1 MFIRENKLCASD
13 EAITFDF
20 EGQVIEARLGDT
32 VASALLLAGVRITR
46 TTPISGASRAPYC
59 MMGTCFECL
68 MTIDGQ
74 PDRQACLIMAKD
86 GMKVQQQLMSP
97 GSDHD

>member
-1 MFIRENKLCASD
+1 MFTRENKLCTPAETIS
-13 EAITFDF
+13 FDF
-20 EGQVIEARLGDT
+20 DGQDIEARLGDS

-74 PDRQACLIMAKD
+74 PDRQACLIMAKS